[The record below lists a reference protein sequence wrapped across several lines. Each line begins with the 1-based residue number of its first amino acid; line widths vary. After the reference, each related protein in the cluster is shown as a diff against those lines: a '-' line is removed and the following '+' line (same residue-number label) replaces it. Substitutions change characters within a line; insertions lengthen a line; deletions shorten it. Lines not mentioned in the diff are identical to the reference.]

1 MNINFAVI
9 SGNLTRDAQVRR
21 TASGMAIVS
30 FTVAV
35 NERRKNNQT
44 GEWDNYTNYI
54 DVTWFGNYAEKC
66 AASLV
71 KGTPVAVGAKLRWS
85 QWEREGQ
92 KHSKTEL
99 IVDRDAV
106 MLPPKPQGQFAPPQQ
121 NRAAQNMQV
130 PSFVE
135 VYDEDIP
142 F

>member
-1 MNINFAVI
+1 MSINFVAI

-44 GEWDNYTNYI
+44 GEWDDYANYV
-54 DVTWFGNYAEKC
+54 DVTWFGAYAEKC
-66 AASLV
+66 AGSLV
-71 KGTPVAVGAKLRWS
+71 KGAPIALGGSLRYS

-92 KHSKTEL
+92 KRSKLEV
-99 IVDRDAV
+99 IANEVQ
-106 MLPPKPQGQFAPPQQ
+106 MPPRQQGQFNPPQRQ
-121 NRAAQNMQV
+121 QADV
-130 PSFVE
+130 PQFE